1 MPQLLVTLVSPTT
14 PVASCKSVPPTALW
28 LPQDTPSSTVLL
40 PLVQTPQL
48 HALEVSYQPKSYSLL
63 VPPSP
68 EQPFLDANTT
78 MLQESAFNAEV
89 ISQAFK
95 TALPAHQTVLTA
107 LYHQVL
113 LHALQLD
120 AAADIHSSPTDH
132 APPLAETEPTDHQTD
147 HVLLMERT

>member
-1 MPQLLVTLVSPTT
+1 MLPLLVTLALLTML
-14 PVASCKSVPPTALW
+14 VASCKSVPPTALW
-28 LPQDTPSSTVLL
+28 LPQDTPSSTVSS

-48 HALEVSYQPKSYSLL
+48 HALEVSYQPKSYLLL

-68 EQPFLDANTT
+68 EQPSLDVNIT

-89 ISQAFK
+89 MFQAFK
-95 TALPAHQTVLTA
+95 TALPVHQTVLTA

-113 LHALQLD
+113 HHALQLD
-120 AAADIHSSPTDH
+120 AAVDIHSSPTDH
-132 APPLAETEPTDHQTD
+132 APPLAEMEPTDHQMD